1 MTYQELNQ
9 YILHYLTEDKT
20 KSAIML
26 TGPWGT
32 GKSYYIQ
39 NELKPFL
46 EKKENG
52 GHSCVIVSLYGL
64 KDTAEISKS
73 IYLGTRMKFLTAAS
87 EKSTTVTFA
96 GETIIK
102 GIAGALGVDL
112 SVSERS
118 LKRLYASVNLTGK
131 LVVLE
136 DLERSGIDIL
146 EVLGYV
152 NNLVEQD
159 GVKVLLVANEE
170 ELIQYTPLKAST
182 KADLERTE
190 MLDRLNGHKDRL
202 FTDGTLAYLKVKE
215 KTISDTI
222 EFEEDYKTAIREI
235 VQIFD
240 NETLNKFSTAE
251 KVKDIYDYLIVD
263 EASQV
268 DLATGVLAFSCARN
282 IVIVGDLKQLPNV
295 LTEDDI
301 RTSDAIW
308 QKYSLDER
316 YRFSAHSLLS
326 SALEIWQDAPV
337 TLLREHYRCHPK
349 IINFCNQKFYHGQL
363 IVMTKD
369 HDEPDVLTMYRTIA
383 GNHARGHLNQ
393 RQIDVIQ
400 QEVLPRLYQQNFQ
413 SIGIITPYRDQVTAI
428 RKQLGDTYEV
438 DTVHKF
444 QGREQD
450 AIILTSVDNVI
461 TDFVDDPHMLNV
473 AFSRAVHSLAV
484 VTSQDPRNDQTN
496 YGDLTRYIE
505 YNNFEII
512 QSQIYSVF
520 DMLYRGY
527 AEQRRE
533 YLQKHKRVSEYDS
546 ENLMHSVIQEIL
558 SDEPFSSIGCAVH
571 FSLATLVKDYAPLT
585 EEERKYARNPLT
597 HVDFLLFNQMDKQP
611 VLAIEV
617 DGGSHKS
624 GSKQAA
630 RDAKKNSIL
639 DKCAIPLLRLRTD
652 GSGEKEKIK
661 NALKKD

>member
-102 GIAGALGVDL
+102 GIAGAFGVDL

-170 ELIQYTPLKAST
+170 ELIQYTPLKVST

-190 MLDRLNGHKDRL
+190 MLDRITGHRDRL
-202 FTDGTLAYLKVKE
+202 FTDSTIAYLKVKE

-222 EFEEDYKTAIREI
+222 EFEEDYQTAIREI
-235 VQIFD
+235 VQMFD
-240 NETLNKFSTAE
+240 NETLNKFSTIE
-251 KVKDIYDYLIVD
+251 SIKDILDIMSHCQSYPRPLCCSLCDGPRQSAESDDCL
-263 EASQV
+263 
-268 DLATGVLAFSCARN
+268 F
-282 IVIVGDLKQLPNV
+282 LK
-295 LTEDDI
+295 
-301 RTSDAIW
+301 
-308 QKYSLDER
+308 
-316 YRFSAHSLLS
+316 
-326 SALEIWQDAPV
+326 
-337 TLLREHYRCHPK
+337 
-349 IINFCNQKFYHGQL
+349 
-363 IVMTKD
+363 
-369 HDEPDVLTMYRTIA
+369 
-383 GNHARGHLNQ
+383 
-393 RQIDVIQ
+393 
-400 QEVLPRLYQQNFQ
+400 
-413 SIGIITPYRDQVTAI
+413 
-428 RKQLGDTYEV
+428 
-438 DTVHKF
+438 
-444 QGREQD
+444 
-450 AIILTSVDNVI
+450 
-461 TDFVDDPHMLNV
+461 
-473 AFSRAVHSLAV
+473 
-484 VTSQDPRNDQTN
+484 
-496 YGDLTRYIE
+496 
-505 YNNFEII
+505 
-512 QSQIYSVF
+512 
-520 DMLYRGY
+520 
-527 AEQRRE
+527 
-533 YLQKHKRVSEYDS
+533 
-546 ENLMHSVIQEIL
+546 
-558 SDEPFSSIGCAVH
+558 
-571 FSLATLVKDYAPLT
+571 
-585 EEERKYARNPLT
+585 T
-597 HVDFLLFNQMDKQP
+597 HCL
-611 VLAIEV
+611 
-617 DGGSHKS
+617 
-624 GSKQAA
+624 
-630 RDAKKNSIL
+630 
-639 DKCAIPLLRLRTD
+639 
-652 GSGEKEKIK
+652 
-661 NALKKD
+661 

>member
-102 GIAGALGVDL
+102 GIAGAFGVDL
-112 SVSERS
+112 SVSEES

-190 MLDRLNGHKDRL
+190 MLDRITGHRDRL
-202 FTDGTLAYLKVKE
+202 FTDSTIAYLKVKE

-222 EFEEDYKTAIREI
+222 EFEEDYQTAIREI
-235 VQIFD
+235 VQMFD
-240 NETLNKFSTAE
+240 NETLNKFSTVE
-251 KVKDIYDYLIVD
+251 SIKDI
-263 EASQV
+263 
-268 DLATGVLAFSCARN
+268 C
-282 IVIVGDLKQLPNV
+282 
-295 LTEDDI
+295 DI
-301 RTSDAIW
+301 MSHCQSYNLRSFIFACQKTSDIFS
-308 QKYSLDER
+308 SLDEK
-316 YRFSAHSLLS
+316 Y
-326 SALEIWQDAPV
+326 
-337 TLLREHYRCHPK
+337 
-349 IINFCNQKFYHGQL
+349 
-363 IVMTKD
+363 
-369 HDEPDVLTMYRTIA
+369 
-383 GNHARGHLNQ
+383 
-393 RQIDVIQ
+393 
-400 QEVLPRLYQQNFQ
+400 
-413 SIGIITPYRDQVTAI
+413 
-428 RKQLGDTYEV
+428 
-438 DTVHKF
+438 
-444 QGREQD
+444 
-450 AIILTSVDNVI
+450 
-461 TDFVDDPHMLNV
+461 
-473 AFSRAVHSLAV
+473 
-484 VTSQDPRNDQTN
+484 
-496 YGDLTRYIE
+496 
-505 YNNFEII
+505 
-512 QSQIYSVF
+512 
-520 DMLYRGY
+520 
-527 AEQRRE
+527 
-533 YLQKHKRVSEYDS
+533 
-546 ENLMHSVIQEIL
+546 L
-558 SDEPFSSIGCAVH
+558 SDENFVQAVFIGILSFVLKQKNGNSHAWGNEKYFSAVLGHEKAPLFKFCYDYIMRQITEFEDIEGAYQAYSELVLYDKNRSNNDNDIITLQTYYVRTDSDVLDAINNIERRLEVPEDISFYQYGTIAVYAIIIKGILGCDIDTIKRRLVANLEGQGNKLELEQIFRTIIGSDCTTKQKEEYE
-571 FSLATLVKDYAPLT
+571 SLRKEMARSLKKGDKIIPNFDYQPEQSKDFYDYAITNEGKFHTQESFAAQFDMKRLS
-585 EEERKYARNPLT
+585 EMFRNST
-597 HVDFLLFNQMDKQP
+597 AEQKQQIRGVFVGMYRIGNIKSFLANDRESIVQLLEFIKADRSGDVGDRIQQLQYDLF
-611 VLAIEV
+611 
-617 DGGSHKS
+617 
-624 GSKQAA
+624 
-630 RDAKKNSIL
+630 
-639 DKCAIPLLRLRTD
+639 
-652 GSGEKEKIK
+652 IK
-661 NALKKD
+661 NLEEIKRKLS

>member
-102 GIAGALGVDL
+102 GIAGAFGVDL

-170 ELIQYTPLKAST
+170 ELIQYTPLKVST

-190 MLDRLNGHKDRL
+190 MLDRITGYRDRL
-202 FTDGTLAYLKVKE
+202 FTDSTIAYLKVKE

-222 EFEEDYKTAIREI
+222 EFEEDYQTAIREI
-235 VQIFD
+235 VQMFD
-240 NETLNKFSTAE
+240 NETLNKFSTIE
-251 KVKDIYDYLIVD
+251 SIKDILDIMSHCQSYNLRSFIFACQKTNDI
-263 EASQV
+263 
-268 DLATGVLAFSCARN
+268 FS
-282 IVIVGDLKQLPNV
+282 
-295 LTEDDI
+295 
-301 RTSDAIW
+301 
-308 QKYSLDER
+308 SLDEK
-316 YRFSAHSLLS
+316 Y
-326 SALEIWQDAPV
+326 
-337 TLLREHYRCHPK
+337 
-349 IINFCNQKFYHGQL
+349 
-363 IVMTKD
+363 
-369 HDEPDVLTMYRTIA
+369 
-383 GNHARGHLNQ
+383 
-393 RQIDVIQ
+393 
-400 QEVLPRLYQQNFQ
+400 
-413 SIGIITPYRDQVTAI
+413 
-428 RKQLGDTYEV
+428 
-438 DTVHKF
+438 
-444 QGREQD
+444 
-450 AIILTSVDNVI
+450 
-461 TDFVDDPHMLNV
+461 
-473 AFSRAVHSLAV
+473 
-484 VTSQDPRNDQTN
+484 
-496 YGDLTRYIE
+496 
-505 YNNFEII
+505 
-512 QSQIYSVF
+512 
-520 DMLYRGY
+520 
-527 AEQRRE
+527 
-533 YLQKHKRVSEYDS
+533 
-546 ENLMHSVIQEIL
+546 L
-558 SDEPFSSIGCAVH
+558 SDENFVQAVFIGILSFVLKQKNGNSHTWGNEKYFSAVLGHEKAPLFKFCYDYIMRQITEFEDIEGAYQAYSELVLYDKNRSNNDNDIITLQTYYVRTDSDVLDAINNIERRLEVPEDISFYQYGTIAVYAIIIKGILGCDIDTIKRRLVANLEGQGNKLELEQIFRTIIGTDCTTKQKEEYE
-571 FSLATLVKDYAPLT
+571 SLCKEMARSLKKGDKIIPNFDYQPEQSKDFYDYAITNEGKFHTQESFAAQFDMKRLS
-585 EEERKYARNPLT
+585 EMFRNST
-597 HVDFLLFNQMDKQP
+597 AEQKQQIRGVFVGMYRIGNIKSFLANDRESIVQLLEFIKADR
-611 VLAIEV
+611 
-617 DGGSHKS
+617 S
-624 GSKQAA
+624 GDVGDRIQQLQY
-630 RDAKKNSIL
+630 DWF
-639 DKCAIPLLRLRTD
+639 
-652 GSGEKEKIK
+652 IK
-661 NALKKD
+661 NLEEIKRKLS

>member
-251 KVKDIYDYLIVD
+251 KVKDIL
-263 EASQV
+263 
-268 DLATGVLAFSCARN
+268 
-282 IVIVGDLKQLPNV
+282 
-295 LTEDDI
+295 DI
-301 RTSDAIW
+301 MSHCQSYNLRSFIFAC
-308 QKYSLDER
+308 QKTNDIFERLDEK
-316 YRFSAHSLLS
+316 Y
-326 SALEIWQDAPV
+326 
-337 TLLREHYRCHPK
+337 
-349 IINFCNQKFYHGQL
+349 
-363 IVMTKD
+363 
-369 HDEPDVLTMYRTIA
+369 
-383 GNHARGHLNQ
+383 
-393 RQIDVIQ
+393 
-400 QEVLPRLYQQNFQ
+400 
-413 SIGIITPYRDQVTAI
+413 
-428 RKQLGDTYEV
+428 
-438 DTVHKF
+438 
-444 QGREQD
+444 
-450 AIILTSVDNVI
+450 
-461 TDFVDDPHMLNV
+461 
-473 AFSRAVHSLAV
+473 
-484 VTSQDPRNDQTN
+484 
-496 YGDLTRYIE
+496 
-505 YNNFEII
+505 
-512 QSQIYSVF
+512 
-520 DMLYRGY
+520 
-527 AEQRRE
+527 
-533 YLQKHKRVSEYDS
+533 
-546 ENLMHSVIQEIL
+546 L
-558 SDEPFSSIGCAVH
+558 SDENFVQAVFIGILSFVLKQKNGNSHAWGNEKYFSAVLGHEKAPLFKFCYDYIMKQITEFEDIEGAYQAYSELVLYDKNRSNNDNDIITLQTYYVRTDSDVLDAINSIERRLEVPENISFYQYGTIAVYAIIIKGILGCNIDTIKRRLVSNLEGQGNKLELEQI
-571 FSLATLVKDYAPLT
+571 FRTIIGTDCTTEQKEEYESLRKEMARSLKKGDKIIPNFDYQPGQSKDFYDYAIT
-585 EEERKYARNPLT
+585 NEGKFHTQESFAAQFDMKQVSEMFRNST
-597 HVDFLLFNQMDKQP
+597 AEQKQQIRGAFVGMYRIGNIKSFLANDR
-611 VLAIEV
+611 E
-617 DGGSHKS
+617 
-624 GSKQAA
+624 
-630 RDAKKNSIL
+630 SIVQ
-639 DKCAIPLLRLRTD
+639 LLEFIKADRSDDVGDRIQQLQYD
-652 GSGEKEKIK
+652 CFIK
-661 NALKKD
+661 NLEEIKRKLS

>member
-102 GIAGALGVDL
+102 GIAGAFGVDL

-170 ELIQYTPLKAST
+170 ELIQYTPLKVST

-190 MLDRLNGHKDRL
+190 MLDRITGHRDRL
-202 FTDGTLAYLKVKE
+202 FTDSTIAYLKVKE

-222 EFEEDYKTAIREI
+222 EFEEDYQTAIREI
-235 VQIFD
+235 VQMFD
-240 NETLNKFSTAE
+240 NETLNKFSTIE
-251 KVKDIYDYLIVD
+251 SIKDIL
-263 EASQV
+263 
-268 DLATGVLAFSCARN
+268 
-282 IVIVGDLKQLPNV
+282 
-295 LTEDDI
+295 DI
-301 RTSDAIW
+301 MSHCQSYNLRSFIFAC
-308 QKYSLDER
+308 QKTNDIFNSLDEK
-316 YRFSAHSLLS
+316 Y
-326 SALEIWQDAPV
+326 
-337 TLLREHYRCHPK
+337 
-349 IINFCNQKFYHGQL
+349 
-363 IVMTKD
+363 
-369 HDEPDVLTMYRTIA
+369 
-383 GNHARGHLNQ
+383 
-393 RQIDVIQ
+393 
-400 QEVLPRLYQQNFQ
+400 
-413 SIGIITPYRDQVTAI
+413 
-428 RKQLGDTYEV
+428 
-438 DTVHKF
+438 
-444 QGREQD
+444 
-450 AIILTSVDNVI
+450 
-461 TDFVDDPHMLNV
+461 
-473 AFSRAVHSLAV
+473 
-484 VTSQDPRNDQTN
+484 
-496 YGDLTRYIE
+496 
-505 YNNFEII
+505 
-512 QSQIYSVF
+512 
-520 DMLYRGY
+520 
-527 AEQRRE
+527 
-533 YLQKHKRVSEYDS
+533 
-546 ENLMHSVIQEIL
+546 L
-558 SDEPFSSIGCAVH
+558 SDENFVQAVFIGILSFVLKQKNGNSHTWGNEKYFSAVLGHEKAPLFKFCYDYIMRQITEFEDIEGAYQAYSELVLYDKNRSNNDNDIITLQTYYVRTDSDVLDAINNIERRLEVPEDISFYQYGTIAVYAIIIKGILGCDIDTIKRRLVANLEGQGNKLELEQIFRTIIGTDCTTKQKEEYE
-571 FSLATLVKDYAPLT
+571 SLCKEMARSLKKGDKIIPNFDYQPEQSKDFYDYAITNEGKFHTQESFAAQFDMKRLS
-585 EEERKYARNPLT
+585 EMFRNST
-597 HVDFLLFNQMDKQP
+597 AEQKQQIRGVFVGMYRIGNIKSFLANDRESIVQLLEFIKADR
-611 VLAIEV
+611 
-617 DGGSHKS
+617 S
-624 GSKQAA
+624 GDVGDRIQQLQY
-630 RDAKKNSIL
+630 DWF
-639 DKCAIPLLRLRTD
+639 
-652 GSGEKEKIK
+652 IK
-661 NALKKD
+661 NLEEIKRKLS

>member
-102 GIAGALGVDL
+102 GIAGAFGVDL

-170 ELIQYTPLKAST
+170 ELIQYTLLKAST

-190 MLDRLNGHKDRL
+190 MLDRITGHRDRL
-202 FTDGTLAYLKVKE
+202 FTDSTIAYLKVKE

-222 EFEEDYKTAIREI
+222 EFEEDYQTAIREI
-235 VQIFD
+235 VQMFD
-240 NETLNKFSTAE
+240 NETLNKFSTIE
-251 KVKDIYDYLIVD
+251 SIKDIL
-263 EASQV
+263 
-268 DLATGVLAFSCARN
+268 
-282 IVIVGDLKQLPNV
+282 
-295 LTEDDI
+295 DI
-301 RTSDAIW
+301 MLHCQSYNLRSFIFACQKTSDIFS
-308 QKYSLDER
+308 SLDEK
-316 YRFSAHSLLS
+316 Y
-326 SALEIWQDAPV
+326 
-337 TLLREHYRCHPK
+337 
-349 IINFCNQKFYHGQL
+349 
-363 IVMTKD
+363 
-369 HDEPDVLTMYRTIA
+369 
-383 GNHARGHLNQ
+383 
-393 RQIDVIQ
+393 
-400 QEVLPRLYQQNFQ
+400 
-413 SIGIITPYRDQVTAI
+413 
-428 RKQLGDTYEV
+428 
-438 DTVHKF
+438 
-444 QGREQD
+444 
-450 AIILTSVDNVI
+450 
-461 TDFVDDPHMLNV
+461 
-473 AFSRAVHSLAV
+473 
-484 VTSQDPRNDQTN
+484 
-496 YGDLTRYIE
+496 
-505 YNNFEII
+505 
-512 QSQIYSVF
+512 
-520 DMLYRGY
+520 
-527 AEQRRE
+527 
-533 YLQKHKRVSEYDS
+533 
-546 ENLMHSVIQEIL
+546 L
-558 SDEPFSSIGCAVH
+558 SDENFIQAVFIGILSFVLKQKNGNSHTWGNEKYFSAVLGYEKAPLFKFCYDYIMRQITEFEDIEGAYQAYSELVLYDKNRSNNDNDIITLQTYYVRTDSDVLDAISNIERRLEVPEDISFYQYGTIAVYAIIIKGILGCDIDTIKRRLVANLEGQGNKLELEQIFRTIIGTDCTTKQKEEYE
-571 FSLATLVKDYAPLT
+571 SLRKEMARSLKKGDKIIPNFDYQPEQSKDFYDYAITNEGKFHTQESFAAQFDMKRLS
-585 EEERKYARNPLT
+585 EMFRNST
-597 HVDFLLFNQMDKQP
+597 AEQKQQIRGVFVEMYRIGNIKSFLANDRESIVQLLEFINADR
-611 VLAIEV
+611 
-617 DGGSHKS
+617 S
-624 GSKQAA
+624 GDVGDRIQQLQY
-630 RDAKKNSIL
+630 DWF
-639 DKCAIPLLRLRTD
+639 
-652 GSGEKEKIK
+652 IK
-661 NALKKD
+661 NLEEIKRKLS

>member
-102 GIAGALGVDL
+102 GIAGAFGVDL

-170 ELIQYTPLKAST
+170 ELIQYTPLKVST

-190 MLDRLNGHKDRL
+190 MLDRITGHRDRL
-202 FTDGTLAYLKVKE
+202 FTDSTIAYLKVKE

-222 EFEEDYKTAIREI
+222 EFEEDYQTAIREI
-235 VQIFD
+235 VQMFD
-240 NETLNKFSTAE
+240 NETLNKFSTIE
-251 KVKDIYDYLIVD
+251 SIKDILDIMLHCQSYNLRSFIFACQKTNDI
-263 EASQV
+263 
-268 DLATGVLAFSCARN
+268 FS
-282 IVIVGDLKQLPNV
+282 
-295 LTEDDI
+295 
-301 RTSDAIW
+301 
-308 QKYSLDER
+308 SLDEK
-316 YRFSAHSLLS
+316 Y
-326 SALEIWQDAPV
+326 
-337 TLLREHYRCHPK
+337 
-349 IINFCNQKFYHGQL
+349 
-363 IVMTKD
+363 
-369 HDEPDVLTMYRTIA
+369 
-383 GNHARGHLNQ
+383 
-393 RQIDVIQ
+393 
-400 QEVLPRLYQQNFQ
+400 
-413 SIGIITPYRDQVTAI
+413 
-428 RKQLGDTYEV
+428 
-438 DTVHKF
+438 
-444 QGREQD
+444 
-450 AIILTSVDNVI
+450 
-461 TDFVDDPHMLNV
+461 
-473 AFSRAVHSLAV
+473 
-484 VTSQDPRNDQTN
+484 
-496 YGDLTRYIE
+496 
-505 YNNFEII
+505 
-512 QSQIYSVF
+512 
-520 DMLYRGY
+520 
-527 AEQRRE
+527 
-533 YLQKHKRVSEYDS
+533 
-546 ENLMHSVIQEIL
+546 L
-558 SDEPFSSIGCAVH
+558 SDENFVQAVFIGILSFVLKQKNGNSHIWGNEKYFSAVLGHEKAPLFKFCYDYIMRQITEFEDIEGAYQAYSELVLYDKNRSNNDNDIITLQTYYVRTDSDVLDAISNIERRLEVPEDISFYQYGTIAVYAIIIKGILGCDIDTIKRRLVANLEGQGNKLELEQLFRTIIGTDCTTKQKEEYE
-571 FSLATLVKDYAPLT
+571 SLRKEMARSLKKGDKIIPNFDYQPEQSKDFYDYAITNEGKFHTQESFAAQFDMKRLSEMFGNST
-585 EEERKYARNPLT
+585 AEQKQQIRGVFVEMYRIGNIKS
-597 HVDFLLFNQMDKQP
+597 FLANDRESIVQLLEFIKADR
-611 VLAIEV
+611 
-617 DGGSHKS
+617 S
-624 GSKQAA
+624 GDVGDRIQQLQY
-630 RDAKKNSIL
+630 DWF
-639 DKCAIPLLRLRTD
+639 
-652 GSGEKEKIK
+652 IK
-661 NALKKD
+661 NLEEIKRKLS

>member
-87 EKSTTVTFA
+87 EKSTTVAFA

-102 GIAGALGVDL
+102 GIAGAFGVDL

-170 ELIQYTPLKAST
+170 ELIQYTLLKAST

-190 MLDRLNGHKDRL
+190 MLDRITGHRDRL
-202 FTDGTLAYLKVKE
+202 FTDSTIAYLKVKE

-222 EFEEDYKTAIREI
+222 EFEEDYQTAIREI

-240 NETLNKFSTAE
+240 NETLNKFSTIE
-251 KVKDIYDYLIVD
+251 SIKDILDIMLHCQSYNLRSFIFACQKTNDI
-263 EASQV
+263 
-268 DLATGVLAFSCARN
+268 FS
-282 IVIVGDLKQLPNV
+282 
-295 LTEDDI
+295 
-301 RTSDAIW
+301 
-308 QKYSLDER
+308 SLDEK
-316 YRFSAHSLLS
+316 Y
-326 SALEIWQDAPV
+326 
-337 TLLREHYRCHPK
+337 
-349 IINFCNQKFYHGQL
+349 
-363 IVMTKD
+363 
-369 HDEPDVLTMYRTIA
+369 
-383 GNHARGHLNQ
+383 
-393 RQIDVIQ
+393 
-400 QEVLPRLYQQNFQ
+400 
-413 SIGIITPYRDQVTAI
+413 
-428 RKQLGDTYEV
+428 
-438 DTVHKF
+438 
-444 QGREQD
+444 
-450 AIILTSVDNVI
+450 
-461 TDFVDDPHMLNV
+461 
-473 AFSRAVHSLAV
+473 
-484 VTSQDPRNDQTN
+484 
-496 YGDLTRYIE
+496 
-505 YNNFEII
+505 
-512 QSQIYSVF
+512 
-520 DMLYRGY
+520 
-527 AEQRRE
+527 
-533 YLQKHKRVSEYDS
+533 
-546 ENLMHSVIQEIL
+546 L
-558 SDEPFSSIGCAVH
+558 SDENFIQAVFIGILSFVLKQKNGNSHTWGNEKYFSAVLGHEKAPLFKFCYDYIMRQITEFEDIEGAYQAYSELVLYDKNRSNNDNDIITLQTYYVRTDSDVLDAISNIERRLEVPEDISFYQYGTIAVYAIIIKGILGCDIDTIKRRLVANLEGQGNKLELEQIFRTIIGTDCTTKQKEEYE
-571 FSLATLVKDYAPLT
+571 SLRKEMARSLKKGDKIIPNFDYQPEQSKDFYDYAITNEGKFHTQESFAAQFDMKRLS
-585 EEERKYARNPLT
+585 EMFRNST
-597 HVDFLLFNQMDKQP
+597 AEQKQQIRGVFVEMYRIGNIKSFLANDRESIVQLLEFIKADR
-611 VLAIEV
+611 
-617 DGGSHKS
+617 S
-624 GSKQAA
+624 GDVGDRIQQLQY
-630 RDAKKNSIL
+630 DWF
-639 DKCAIPLLRLRTD
+639 
-652 GSGEKEKIK
+652 IK
-661 NALKKD
+661 NLEEIKRKLS

>member
-9 YILHYLTEDKT
+9 YILHYLTKDKT

-102 GIAGALGVDL
+102 GIAGAFGVDL

-190 MLDRLNGHKDRL
+190 MLDRITGHRDRL
-202 FTDGTLAYLKVKE
+202 FTDSTIAYLKVKE

-222 EFEEDYKTAIREI
+222 EFEEDYQTAIREI
-235 VQIFD
+235 VQMFD
-240 NETLNKFSTAE
+240 NETLNKFSTVE
-251 KVKDIYDYLIVD
+251 SIKDI
-263 EASQV
+263 
-268 DLATGVLAFSCARN
+268 C
-282 IVIVGDLKQLPNV
+282 
-295 LTEDDI
+295 DI
-301 RTSDAIW
+301 MSHCQSYNLRSFIFACQKTSDIFS
-308 QKYSLDER
+308 SLDEK
-316 YRFSAHSLLS
+316 Y
-326 SALEIWQDAPV
+326 
-337 TLLREHYRCHPK
+337 
-349 IINFCNQKFYHGQL
+349 
-363 IVMTKD
+363 
-369 HDEPDVLTMYRTIA
+369 
-383 GNHARGHLNQ
+383 
-393 RQIDVIQ
+393 
-400 QEVLPRLYQQNFQ
+400 
-413 SIGIITPYRDQVTAI
+413 
-428 RKQLGDTYEV
+428 
-438 DTVHKF
+438 
-444 QGREQD
+444 
-450 AIILTSVDNVI
+450 
-461 TDFVDDPHMLNV
+461 
-473 AFSRAVHSLAV
+473 
-484 VTSQDPRNDQTN
+484 
-496 YGDLTRYIE
+496 
-505 YNNFEII
+505 
-512 QSQIYSVF
+512 
-520 DMLYRGY
+520 
-527 AEQRRE
+527 
-533 YLQKHKRVSEYDS
+533 
-546 ENLMHSVIQEIL
+546 L
-558 SDEPFSSIGCAVH
+558 SDENFVQAVFIGILSFVLKQKNGNSHAWGIEKYFSAVLGHEKAPLFKFCYDYIMRQITEFEDIEGAYQAYSELVLYDKNRSNNDNDIITLQTYYVRTDSDVLDAINNIERRLEVPEDISFYQYGTIAVYAIIIKGILGCDVDTIKRRLVANLEGQGNKLELEQIFRTIIGTDCTTKQKEEYE
-571 FSLATLVKDYAPLT
+571 SLRKEMARSLKKGDKIIPNFDYQPEQSKDFYDYAITNEGKFHTQESFAAQFDMKRLS
-585 EEERKYARNPLT
+585 EMFRNST
-597 HVDFLLFNQMDKQP
+597 AEQKQQIRGVFVGMYRIGNIKSFLANDRESIVQLLEFIKADR
-611 VLAIEV
+611 
-617 DGGSHKS
+617 S
-624 GSKQAA
+624 GDVGDRIQQLQY
-630 RDAKKNSIL
+630 DWF
-639 DKCAIPLLRLRTD
+639 
-652 GSGEKEKIK
+652 IK
-661 NALKKD
+661 NLEEIKRKLS

>member
-32 GKSYYIQ
+32 GNSYYIQ

-102 GIAGALGVDL
+102 GIAGAFGVDL

-170 ELIQYTPLKAST
+170 ELIQYTPLKVST

-190 MLDRLNGHKDRL
+190 MLDRLNGHKGRL

-222 EFEEDYKTAIREI
+222 EFEEDYITAIREI

-251 KVKDIYDYLIVD
+251 NVKDIL
-263 EASQV
+263 
-268 DLATGVLAFSCARN
+268 
-282 IVIVGDLKQLPNV
+282 
-295 LTEDDI
+295 DI
-301 RTSDAIW
+301 MSHCQSYNLRSFIFACQKTSDIFER
-308 QKYSLDER
+308 LDEK
-316 YRFSAHSLLS
+316 Y
-326 SALEIWQDAPV
+326 
-337 TLLREHYRCHPK
+337 
-349 IINFCNQKFYHGQL
+349 
-363 IVMTKD
+363 
-369 HDEPDVLTMYRTIA
+369 
-383 GNHARGHLNQ
+383 
-393 RQIDVIQ
+393 
-400 QEVLPRLYQQNFQ
+400 
-413 SIGIITPYRDQVTAI
+413 
-428 RKQLGDTYEV
+428 
-438 DTVHKF
+438 
-444 QGREQD
+444 
-450 AIILTSVDNVI
+450 
-461 TDFVDDPHMLNV
+461 
-473 AFSRAVHSLAV
+473 
-484 VTSQDPRNDQTN
+484 
-496 YGDLTRYIE
+496 
-505 YNNFEII
+505 
-512 QSQIYSVF
+512 
-520 DMLYRGY
+520 
-527 AEQRRE
+527 
-533 YLQKHKRVSEYDS
+533 
-546 ENLMHSVIQEIL
+546 L
-558 SDEPFSSIGCAVH
+558 SDESFIQAVFVGVLSFVLKQKNGRTQSWGKEKYFSSILGYEKAPLFKFCYNYITRQVTEFEGIEGAYQAYSELVLYDKNRSNNDNDIITLQTYYVRTDSDVLDAINNIERRLEVPEDISFYQYGTIAVYAIIIKGILGCDIDTIKRRLVANLEGQGNKLELEQI
-571 FSLATLVKDYAPLT
+571 FRTIIGTDCTTKQIEEYELLRKEMARSLKKGDKIIPNFDYQPEQSKDFYDYAITNEGKFHTQESFAAQFDMKRLS
-585 EEERKYARNPLT
+585 EMFRNST
-597 HVDFLLFNQMDKQP
+597 AEQKQQIRGVFVGMYRIGNIKSFLANDRESIVQLLEFIKADR
-611 VLAIEV
+611 
-617 DGGSHKS
+617 S
-624 GSKQAA
+624 GDVGDRIQQLQY
-630 RDAKKNSIL
+630 DWF
-639 DKCAIPLLRLRTD
+639 
-652 GSGEKEKIK
+652 IK
-661 NALKKD
+661 NLEEIKRKLS

>member
-102 GIAGALGVDL
+102 GIAGAFGVDL

-170 ELIQYTPLKAST
+170 ELIQYTPLKVST

-190 MLDRLNGHKDRL
+190 MLDRITGHRDRL
-202 FTDGTLAYLKVKE
+202 FTDSTIAYLKVKE

-222 EFEEDYKTAIREI
+222 EFEEDYQTAIREI
-235 VQIFD
+235 VQMFD
-240 NETLNKFSTAE
+240 NETLNKFSTIE
-251 KVKDIYDYLIVD
+251 SIKDILDIMSHCQSYNLRSFIFACQKTNDI
-263 EASQV
+263 
-268 DLATGVLAFSCARN
+268 FS
-282 IVIVGDLKQLPNV
+282 
-295 LTEDDI
+295 
-301 RTSDAIW
+301 
-308 QKYSLDER
+308 SLDEK
-316 YRFSAHSLLS
+316 Y
-326 SALEIWQDAPV
+326 
-337 TLLREHYRCHPK
+337 
-349 IINFCNQKFYHGQL
+349 
-363 IVMTKD
+363 
-369 HDEPDVLTMYRTIA
+369 
-383 GNHARGHLNQ
+383 
-393 RQIDVIQ
+393 
-400 QEVLPRLYQQNFQ
+400 
-413 SIGIITPYRDQVTAI
+413 
-428 RKQLGDTYEV
+428 
-438 DTVHKF
+438 
-444 QGREQD
+444 
-450 AIILTSVDNVI
+450 
-461 TDFVDDPHMLNV
+461 
-473 AFSRAVHSLAV
+473 
-484 VTSQDPRNDQTN
+484 
-496 YGDLTRYIE
+496 
-505 YNNFEII
+505 
-512 QSQIYSVF
+512 
-520 DMLYRGY
+520 
-527 AEQRRE
+527 
-533 YLQKHKRVSEYDS
+533 
-546 ENLMHSVIQEIL
+546 L
-558 SDEPFSSIGCAVH
+558 SDENFVQAVFIGILSFVLKQKNGNSHTWGNEKYFSAVLGHEKAPLFKFCYDYIMRQITEFEDIEGAYQAYSELVLYDKNRSNNDNDIITLQTYYVRTDSDVLDAINNIERRLEVPEDISFYQYGTIAVYAIIIKGILGCDIDTIKRRLVANLEGQGNKLELEQIFRTIIGTDCTTKQKEEYE
-571 FSLATLVKDYAPLT
+571 SLCKEMARSLKKGDKIIPNFDYQPEQSKDFYDYAITNEGKFHTQESFAAQFDMKRLS
-585 EEERKYARNPLT
+585 EMFRNST
-597 HVDFLLFNQMDKQP
+597 AEQKQQIRGVFVGMYRIGNIKSFLANDRESIVQLLEFIKADR
-611 VLAIEV
+611 
-617 DGGSHKS
+617 S
-624 GSKQAA
+624 GDVGDRIQQLQY
-630 RDAKKNSIL
+630 DWF
-639 DKCAIPLLRLRTD
+639 
-652 GSGEKEKIK
+652 IK
-661 NALKKD
+661 NLEEIKRKLS

>member
-251 KVKDIYDYLIVD
+251 KVKDIL
-263 EASQV
+263 
-268 DLATGVLAFSCARN
+268 
-282 IVIVGDLKQLPNV
+282 
-295 LTEDDI
+295 DI
-301 RTSDAIW
+301 MSHCQSYNLRSFIFAC
-308 QKYSLDER
+308 QKTNDIFERLDEK
-316 YRFSAHSLLS
+316 Y
-326 SALEIWQDAPV
+326 
-337 TLLREHYRCHPK
+337 
-349 IINFCNQKFYHGQL
+349 
-363 IVMTKD
+363 
-369 HDEPDVLTMYRTIA
+369 
-383 GNHARGHLNQ
+383 
-393 RQIDVIQ
+393 
-400 QEVLPRLYQQNFQ
+400 
-413 SIGIITPYRDQVTAI
+413 
-428 RKQLGDTYEV
+428 
-438 DTVHKF
+438 
-444 QGREQD
+444 
-450 AIILTSVDNVI
+450 
-461 TDFVDDPHMLNV
+461 
-473 AFSRAVHSLAV
+473 
-484 VTSQDPRNDQTN
+484 
-496 YGDLTRYIE
+496 
-505 YNNFEII
+505 
-512 QSQIYSVF
+512 
-520 DMLYRGY
+520 
-527 AEQRRE
+527 
-533 YLQKHKRVSEYDS
+533 
-546 ENLMHSVIQEIL
+546 L
-558 SDEPFSSIGCAVH
+558 SDENFVQAVFIGILSFVLKQKNGNSHALGNEKYFSAVLGHEKAPLFKFCYDYIMKQITEFEDIEGAYQAYSELVLYDKNRSNNDNDIITLQTYYVRTDSDVLDAINSIERRLEVPEDISFYQYGTIAVYAIIIKGILGCNIDTIKRRLVSNLEGQGNKLELEQI
-571 FSLATLVKDYAPLT
+571 FRTIIGTDCTTEQKEEYESLRKEMARSLKKGDKIIPNFDYQPGQSKDFYDYAIT
-585 EEERKYARNPLT
+585 NEGKFHTQESFAAQFDMKQVSEMFRNST
-597 HVDFLLFNQMDKQP
+597 AEQKQQIRGAFVGMYRIGNIKSFLANDR
-611 VLAIEV
+611 E
-617 DGGSHKS
+617 
-624 GSKQAA
+624 
-630 RDAKKNSIL
+630 SIVQ
-639 DKCAIPLLRLRTD
+639 LLEFIKADRSDDVGDRIQQLQYD
-652 GSGEKEKIK
+652 CFIK
-661 NALKKD
+661 NLEEIKRKLS

>member
-9 YILHYLTEDKT
+9 YILHYLTENKT

-73 IYLGTRMKFLTAAS
+73 IYLGTQMKFLTAAS

-251 KVKDIYDYLIVD
+251 NVKDILDIMSHCQSYNLRSFIFACQKTSDIFERLDEKYLSDESFIQAVFVGVLSFVLKQKNGKTHSWGKEKHFSTVLGHEKAPLFKFCYNYITRQVTEFEDIEDTYQAYSELVLYDEDRSNNDNDIITLQSYYVQTDSDVLNAITNIERRLVNPEDISFYQYGTIAAYAIMIKGILDCNIDTIKRRLVSNLEGQGNKLELEQIFRTIIGADCTTEQKEEYESLRKEMERSLKKGDKIIPNFDYQSEQSKAFYDYV
-263 EASQV
+263 
-268 DLATGVLAFSCARN
+268 
-282 IVIVGDLKQLPNV
+282 
-295 LTEDDI
+295 
-301 RTSDAIW
+301 
-308 QKYSLDER
+308 
-316 YRFSAHSLLS
+316 
-326 SALEIWQDAPV
+326 
-337 TLLREHYRCHPK
+337 
-349 IINFCNQKFYHGQL
+349 IINEGKFH
-363 IVMTKD
+363 T
-369 HDEPDVLTMYRTIA
+369 
-383 GNHARGHLNQ
+383 
-393 RQIDVIQ
+393 
-400 QEVLPRLYQQNFQ
+400 QESFAAQ
-413 SIGIITPYRDQVTAI
+413 
-428 RKQLGDTYEV
+428 
-438 DTVHKF
+438 
-444 QGREQD
+444 
-450 AIILTSVDNVI
+450 
-461 TDFVDDPHMLNV
+461 
-473 AFSRAVHSLAV
+473 
-484 VTSQDPRNDQTN
+484 
-496 YGDLTRYIE
+496 
-505 YNNFEII
+505 
-512 QSQIYSVF
+512 F
-520 DMLYRGY
+520 DM
-527 AEQRRE
+527 
-533 YLQKHKRVSEYDS
+533 KRVSEMFRNSTAEQKQQIRGAFAGMYRIGNIKSFLANDRESIVQLLEFIKADRSGDVGDRIQQLQYDW
-546 ENLMHSVIQEIL
+546 
-558 SDEPFSSIGCAVH
+558 F
-571 FSLATLVKDYAPLT
+571 
-585 EEERKYARNPLT
+585 
-597 HVDFLLFNQMDKQP
+597 
-611 VLAIEV
+611 
-617 DGGSHKS
+617 
-624 GSKQAA
+624 
-630 RDAKKNSIL
+630 
-639 DKCAIPLLRLRTD
+639 
-652 GSGEKEKIK
+652 IK
-661 NALKKD
+661 NLEEIKRKLS